1 MSMISCAGFAGAN
14 LGLFLGLPF
23 AGELERPMPAR
34 LFRFSLWWK
43 MSMTAGLRSELNFL
57 STVSGRSLEMLF
69 RDFVL
74 L

>member
-1 MSMISCAGFAGAN
+1 MSMINFAGFAGAS

-34 LFRFSLWWK
+34 LLRFSLWWK
-43 MSMTAGLRSELNFL
+43 MSMTADFL
-57 STVSGRSLEMLF
+57 SALSFLSMVSGRSLEVF
-69 RDFVL
+69 FKAFVL